1 MRVRSRRQSL
11 LVTVVLI
18 ASAIAACRREPA
30 APRVLRV
37 GDSGDYDFGDL
48 ALVDAHGRLTAQ
60 GYDIRVTPLATGEVA
75 AAALARGDVDIS
87 NGAYPTFWRA
97 IAKGGRFVTV
107 MEHTGNLHRL
117 VATRAIQ
124 QCADLDGRVLA
135 LHTESAAST
144 TLTRAYLS
152 EECPG
157 VTPRFVM
164 IPASE
169 NRAASL
175 MSGVVSATVLEV
187 SDLDHLEQI
196 APGRFHVLCDFAARW
211 PFLGTTGIYV
221 SAALAR
227 DRPDEVRDYVR
238 ARVLA
243 NRDLVRDRSR
253 LLAEAARVL
262 GTARQW
268 TDDAEAYTRLGLW
281 DSNGGFSRASI
292 AQTFAF
298 YQRYGTPLPDLTVD
312 RVADFSFLE
321 DVLREI
327 GRVSPPRR
335 R

>member
-1 MRVRSRRQSL
+1 MDVRSRRRSAFA
-11 LVTVVLI
+11 TVALI
-18 ASAIAACRREPA
+18 ATTLSCRHPA
-30 APRVLRV
+30 ELRVLRV

-48 ALVDAHGRLTAQ
+48 ALVDAHARLTAQ
-60 GYDIRVTPLATGEVA
+60 GYDVRVTPLATGEVA

-117 VATRAIQ
+117 IAAQSIQ
-124 QCADLDGRVLA
+124 TCADLDGPVVA

-144 TLTRAYLS
+144 ALARAFFF
-152 EECPG
+152 EDCPG
-157 VTPRFVM
+157 AAPRVVM

-175 MSGVVSATVLEV
+175 MSGVVAAAVLEV
-187 SDLDHLEQI
+187 SDLDHLQQL

-221 SAALAR
+221 SEALAR
-227 DRPDEVRDYVR
+227 DHPDEVRDYVR

-243 NRDLVRDRSR
+243 NRDLVSDRAR
-253 LLAEAARVL
+253 LLADAARVL
-262 GTARQW
+262 GTSRQW
-268 TDDAEAYTRLGLW
+268 TDDAEAYTTLGLW
-281 DSNGGFSRASI
+281 DADGGFMRASI

-298 YQRYGTPLPDLTVD
+298 YRQHGTPLQDLTVD
-312 RVADFSFLE
+312 RVANFSFLE
-321 DVLREI
+321 DVLREV
-327 GRVSPPRR
+327 GRVKPPRR
-335 R
+335 P